1 MGGVKKPQGGVGRGP
16 SELSELLSSRA
27 WMQTGAFSFPTGAPP
42 ANQTNRPGD
51 KVNRKVR
58 KVFGLVSLG
67 PPPDLLTPWEQGEGT
82 CLFLE
87 RCWREAQADSRQ
99 GRGAVAVGG
108 WGAAGSWIRF
118 TDSWVGGAAGSAL
131 PQGRPRGTHRLWVLR
146 REDTCSLRSK
156 HKNHEGVGVL
166 RWEFCK
172 KIWLHLR

>member
-1 MGGVKKPQGGVGRGP
+1 M
-16 SELSELLSSRA
+16 
-27 WMQTGAFSFPTGAPP
+27 
-42 ANQTNRPGD
+42 
-51 KVNRKVR
+51 NRKVR

-87 RCWREAQADSRQ
+87 RCCLEAHADSRQ

-108 WGAAGSWIRF
+108 PLVLGSGSLTAGWEGPLAAPYHRAALGAHTG
-118 TDSWVGGAAGSAL
+118 VGGPGSHGA
-131 PQGRPRGTHRLWVLR
+131 WVLQ

-166 RWEFCK
+166 RWEFCE
-172 KIWLHLR
+172 KIRLRLR